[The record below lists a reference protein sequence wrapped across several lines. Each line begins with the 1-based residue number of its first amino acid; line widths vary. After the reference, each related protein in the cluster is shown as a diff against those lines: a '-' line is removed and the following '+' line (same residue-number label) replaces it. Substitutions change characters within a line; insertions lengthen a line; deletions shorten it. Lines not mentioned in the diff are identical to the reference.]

1 MLVHIIETED
11 MTKLESI
18 FRSLSLLETEIE
30 SHLNEITPLPR
41 HAKSFESNV
50 IEKETLRLKVI
61 KSSLDK
67 LSEVLNS
74 KKFQITNEI

>member
-41 HAKSFESNV
+41 HVKSFESNV